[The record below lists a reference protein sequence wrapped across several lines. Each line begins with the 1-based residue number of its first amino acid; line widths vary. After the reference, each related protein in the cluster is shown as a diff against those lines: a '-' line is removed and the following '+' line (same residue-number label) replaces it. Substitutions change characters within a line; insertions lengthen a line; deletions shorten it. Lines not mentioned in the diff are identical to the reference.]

1 MASKIRLDR
10 FLSESGYGTR
20 KEVKQMIKK
29 GIVEV
34 NSVSVKDPSFKVDP
48 EKDSVTVE
56 GEDVFH
62 TDEFYIMLNKPEGY
76 ITSTKDR
83 ELTVMELICDIPR
96 FENLF
101 PVGRL
106 DKDTTGLLLIT
117 NDGELAHRLTH
128 PKWKVPKVYIATVK
142 GKLSEKE
149 IEKLEKGINLGDF
162 VTKPAKVKV
171 ITEEETTSEVE
182 IEIKEGK
189 YHQVKRMFE
198 KVGHPVIKLRRTSF
212 GPLKLGNLPEGEYRF
227 LTDKEIE
234 KLKRA
239 TGLLP

>member
-34 NSVSVKDPSFKVDP
+34 NSVSAKDPSFKVDP

>member
-10 FLSESGYGTR
+10 FLAESGYGTR
-20 KEVKQMIKK
+20 KEVKQIIKR

-34 NSVSVKDPSFKVDP
+34 NGVPVKNPSFKVDP
-48 EKDSVTVE
+48 ETDNVTVD

-62 TDEFYIMLNKPEGY
+62 TNEFYIMLNKPEGY
-76 ITSTKDR
+76 ITSTKDK

-128 PKWKVPKVYIATVK
+128 PKWKVSKTYIATIE

-149 IEKLEKGINLGDF
+149 KEKLENGINLGDF
-162 VTKPAKVKV
+162 TTQPARVKV
-171 ITEEETTSEVE
+171 LKEGETSEVE

-198 KVGHPVIKLRRTSF
+198 SVGHPVLKLRRIAF
-212 GPLKLGNLPEGEYRF
+212 GPLNLGDLPEGEYRF
-227 LTDKEIE
+227 LTDEEVE
-234 KLKRA
+234 KLKKE
-239 TGLLP
+239 TGLE